1 MGELGETMRDAATI
15 SLLILFSTLAV
26 VSSRDD
32 FPWSLLLQR
41 QRSSRQRQG
50 GRNDVGNDDND
61 DGEEMNI
68 KMLRMSVPGEPGV
81 DYPILATVPTTSF
94 SCVGKAEGGYYADVE
109 TGCQVVNKYSFIKYS
124 TLCSNGTIYSQEIG
138 TCHWWYLVDCE
149 SSEKYYFNQNNIRVD
164 SSQTSSSSSSSS
176 FSSSVQGQSGSQ
188 NQGQNQNQ
196 NQVQNQAG
204 QSTQGQGQGGG
215 GGGSSSSN
223 QQSFNSQSSVGG
235 QSFSLV
241 PVGALPPI
249 RFPGASQNE
258 INSNVI
264 NSGTTEI
271 AFYSSDD
278 FNFDYLADYV
288 DEQTQQLTTSSTR
301 RPRRPTPGFFEPRE
315 PPKQLSYL
323 NGKIMVED

>member
-1 MGELGETMRDAATI
+1 MRDAAVF
-15 SLLILFSTLAV
+15 SLLLLLTTLAV
-26 VSSRDD
+26 VSSRM
-32 FPWSLLLQR
+32 
-41 QRSSRQRQG
+41 RSSRQQG
-50 GRNDVGNDDND
+50 GRTGDDND
-61 DGEEMNI
+61 NNDGEEMNI

-81 DYPILATVPTTSF
+81 DYPILATVPRTSF
-94 SCVGKAEGGYYADVE
+94 TCVGKAEGGYYADVE
-109 TGCQVVNKYSFIKYS
+109 TGCQVVHTCGGGSKVVNKYSFIKYS
-124 TLCSNGTIYSQEIG
+124 ALCSNGTIYSQEIG

-164 SSQTSSSSSSSS
+164 SAQSSIQQSSGQSTS
-176 FSSSVQGQSGSQ
+176 FSSSVQQGQSGSQ
-188 NQGQNQNQ
+188 NQVQQSQNGQ
-196 NQVQNQAG
+196 AA
-204 QSTQGQGQGGG
+204 SQGQ

-258 INSNVI
+258 INSNI
-264 NSGTTEI
+264 ISSATTEI

-278 FNFDYLADYV
+278 FNFDYLADYL
-288 DEQTQQLTTSSTR
+288 DETQQLTTSSTR

-315 PPKQLSYL
+315 PPKQLSYHH
-323 NGKIMVED
+323 GKIIVED

>member
-1 MGELGETMRDAATI
+1 
-15 SLLILFSTLAV
+15 
-26 VSSRDD
+26 
-32 FPWSLLLQR
+32 
-41 QRSSRQRQG
+41 
-50 GRNDVGNDDND
+50 
-61 DGEEMNI
+61 MNI

-109 TGCQVVNKYSFIKYS
+109 TGCQVVHTCGGGSKVVNKYSFIKYS
-124 TLCSNGTIYSQEIG
+124 ALCSNGTIYSQEMG

-149 SSEKYYFNQNNIRVD
+149 SSEKYYFSQNNIRVE
-164 SSQTSSSSSSSS
+164 SSQSSIQQSSGAGQSSS

-188 NQGQNQNQ
+188 NQ
-196 NQVQNQAG
+196 VQNQAG
-204 QSTQGQGQGGG
+204 QAAQGQGQ

-223 QQSFNSQSSVGG
+223 QQSFNTQSAVGG

-258 INSNVI
+258 INSNII

-271 AFYSSDD
+271 AFYSADD
-278 FNFDYLADYV
+278 FNFDYLADYL
-288 DEQTQQLTTSSTR
+288 DEQTEQLTTSSTR

-315 PPKQLSYL
+315 PPKQLSYHH
-323 NGKIMVED
+323 GKIIVED

>member
-1 MGELGETMRDAATI
+1 MRDAATTF
-15 SLLILFSTLAV
+15 LLLLSTFAV
-26 VSSRDD
+26 VSSR
-32 FPWSLLLQR
+32 L
-41 QRSSRQRQG
+41 RSSRQGDRDSFQS
-50 GRNDVGNDDND
+50 GRDVGNNNDDNED
-61 DGEEMNI
+61 NGEEMNI

-81 DYPILATVPTTSF
+81 DYPILATVPRTSF

-109 TGCQVVNKYSFIKYS
+109 TGCQVVHTCGGGSKVVNKFSFIKYS
-124 TLCSNGTIYSQEIG
+124 ALCSNGTIYSQEIG

-164 SSQTSSSSSSSS
+164 SAQSSIQQSSGQSSS

-188 NQGQNQNQ
+188 NQVQQSQNGQ
-196 NQVQNQAG
+196 A
-204 QSTQGQGQGGG
+204 SQGQ

-223 QQSFNSQSSVGG
+223 QQSFNSQSSIGG

-249 RFPGASQNE
+249 RFPGGSQNE
-258 INSNVI
+258 INSNI
-264 NSGTTEI
+264 ISSATTEI

-278 FNFDYLADYV
+278 FNFDYLADYL
-288 DEQTQQLTTSSTR
+288 DETQQLTTSSTR

-315 PPKQLSYL
+315 PPKQLSYHH
-323 NGKIMVED
+323 GKIIVED

>member
-1 MGELGETMRDAATI
+1 MGELGSTMRDAATTFF
-15 SLLILFSTLAV
+15 LLLSTIAV
-26 VSSRDD
+26 VSSR
-32 FPWSLLLQR
+32 L
-41 QRSSRQRQG
+41 RSSRQG
-50 GRNDVGNDDND
+50 GRDSRQDDRDVSNDDNN

-81 DYPILATVPTTSF
+81 DCPILATVPSTSF

-109 TGCQVVNKYSFIKYS
+109 TGCQVVHTCGGGSKVVNKFSFIKYS
-124 TLCSNGTIYSQEIG
+124 ALCSNGTIYSQEIG

-164 SSQTSSSSSSSS
+164 SSQSSIQQSTSGGQSTS

-188 NQGQNQNQ
+188 NQVQSQNGQ
-196 NQVQNQAG
+196 A
-204 QSTQGQGQGGG
+204 SQGQ

-258 INSNVI
+258 INSNII
-264 NSGTTEI
+264 NSATTEI

-278 FNFDYLADYV
+278 FNFDYLADSL
-288 DEQTQQLTTSSTR
+288 DETQQLTTSSTS
-301 RPRRPTPGFFEPRE
+301 RPRRPKPGFFEPRE
-315 PPKQLSYL
+315 PPKQLSYHH
-323 NGKIMVED
+323 GKIIVED

>member
-1 MGELGETMRDAATI
+1 MRDAATI
-15 SLLILFSTLAV
+15 SLLLLSTLAV
-26 VSSRDD
+26 VSSR
-32 FPWSLLLQR
+32 L
-41 QRSSRQRQG
+41 RSSRQG
-50 GRNDVGNDDND
+50 GGDVGNDDND
-61 DGEEMNI
+61 DNGEEMNI

-109 TGCQVVNKYSFIKYS
+109 TGCQVVHTCGGGSKVVNKYSFIKYS
-124 TLCSNGTIYSQEIG
+124 ALCSNGTIYSQEMG

-149 SSEKYYFNQNNIRVD
+149 SSEKYYFNQNNIRVE
-164 SSQTSSSSSSSS
+164 SSQSSIQQSSAGQSSS

-188 NQGQNQNQ
+188 NQ
-196 NQVQNQAG
+196 VQNQAG
-204 QSTQGQGQGGG
+204 QAAQGQGQ

-223 QQSFNSQSSVGG
+223 QQSFNSQSAVGG

-258 INSNVI
+258 INSNII

-271 AFYSSDD
+271 AFYSADD
-278 FNFDYLADYV
+278 FNFDYLADYL
-288 DEQTQQLTTSSTR
+288 DEQTEQLTTSSTR

-315 PPKQLSYL
+315 PPKQLSYHH
-323 NGKIMVED
+323 GKIIVED

>member
-1 MGELGETMRDAATI
+1 MGELGSTMRDAATTFF
-15 SLLILFSTLAV
+15 LLLSTLAV
-26 VSSRDD
+26 VSSR
-32 FPWSLLLQR
+32 L
-41 QRSSRQRQG
+41 RSSRQGGRDSRQG
-50 GRNDVGNDDND
+50 GDVGNDDND
-61 DGEEMNI
+61 DNGEEMNI

-109 TGCQVVNKYSFIKYS
+109 TGCQVVHTCGGGSKVVNKYSFIKYS
-124 TLCSNGTIYSQEIG
+124 ALCSNGTIYSQEMG

-164 SSQTSSSSSSSS
+164 SSQSSVQQSNGGSTS
-176 FSSSVQGQSGSQ
+176 FSSSVQGQSGSV
-188 NQGQNQNQ
+188 NQNG
-196 NQVQNQAG
+196 QA
-204 QSTQGQGQGGG
+204 SQGQGGG
-215 GGGSSSSN
+215 GSSS
-223 QQSFNSQSSVGG
+223 FNTQSSVRG

-258 INSNVI
+258 INSNII
-264 NSGTTEI
+264 NSATTEI

-278 FNFDYLADYV
+278 FNFDYLADYL
-288 DEQTQQLTTSSTR
+288 DETQQLTISSAR

-315 PPKQLSYL
+315 PPKQLSYHH
-323 NGKIMVED
+323 GKIIVED

>member
-1 MGELGETMRDAATI
+1 MGELRETMRDAATV
-15 SLLILFSTLAV
+15 SLLLLPALAV
-26 VSSRDD
+26 VSSRLRN
-32 FPWSLLLQR
+32 S
-41 QRSSRQRQG
+41 RQG
-50 GRNDVGNDDND
+50 GGSEEN

-81 DYPILATVPTTSF
+81 DYPILATVPRTSF

-109 TGCQVVNKYSFIKYS
+109 TGCQVVHTCGGGSKVVNKFSFIKYS
-124 TLCSNGTIYSQEIG
+124 ALCSNGTIYSQEIG

-149 SSEKYYFNQNNIRVD
+149 SSEKYYFNQNNIRVE
-164 SSQTSSSSSSSS
+164 SSQSSIQQSSAGQSSS

-188 NQGQNQNQ
+188 NQ
-196 NQVQNQAG
+196 VQNQAG
-204 QSTQGQGQGGG
+204 QAAQGQGQ

-223 QQSFNSQSSVGG
+223 QQSFNTQSAVGG

-258 INSNVI
+258 INSNII

-271 AFYSSDD
+271 AFYSADD
-278 FNFDYLADYV
+278 FNFDYLADYL
-288 DEQTQQLTTSSTR
+288 DETEQLTTSSTR

-315 PPKQLSYL
+315 PPKQLSYHH
-323 NGKIMVED
+323 GKIIVED

>member
-1 MGELGETMRDAATI
+1 MGELRETMRDAATI
-15 SLLILFSTLAV
+15 SLLLLPALAV
-26 VSSRDD
+26 VSSRLRN
-32 FPWSLLLQR
+32 S
-41 QRSSRQRQG
+41 RQG
-50 GRNDVGNDDND
+50 GGSEDN

-81 DYPILATVPTTSF
+81 DYPILAPVPTTSF

-109 TGCQVVNKYSFIKYS
+109 TGCQVVHTCGGGSKVVNKFSFIKYS
-124 TLCSNGTIYSQEIG
+124 ALCSNGTIYSQEMG

-149 SSEKYYFNQNNIRVD
+149 SSEKYYFSQNNIRVE
-164 SSQTSSSSSSSS
+164 SSQSSIQQSSAGQSSS

-188 NQGQNQNQ
+188 NQ
-196 NQVQNQAG
+196 VQNQAG
-204 QSTQGQGQGGG
+204 QAAQGQGQ

-223 QQSFNSQSSVGG
+223 QQSFNTQSAVGG

-258 INSNVI
+258 INSNII

-271 AFYSSDD
+271 AFYSADD
-278 FNFDYLADYV
+278 FNFDYLADYL
-288 DEQTQQLTTSSTR
+288 DETEQLTTSSTR

-315 PPKQLSYL
+315 PPKQLSYHH
-323 NGKIMVED
+323 GKIIVED

>member
-1 MGELGETMRDAATI
+1 MRDAATTF
-15 SLLILFSTLAV
+15 LLLLSTFAV
-26 VSSRDD
+26 VSSR
-32 FPWSLLLQR
+32 L
-41 QRSSRQRQG
+41 RSSRQGDRDSFQS
-50 GRNDVGNDDND
+50 GRDVGNNNDDNED
-61 DGEEMNI
+61 NGEEMNI

-81 DYPILATVPTTSF
+81 DYPILATVPRTSF

-109 TGCQVVNKYSFIKYS
+109 TGCQVVHTCGGGSKVVNKFSFIKYS
-124 TLCSNGTIYSQEIG
+124 ALCSNGTIYSQEIG

-149 SSEKYYFNQNNIRVD
+149 SSEKYYFSQNNIRVE
-164 SSQTSSSSSSSS
+164 SSQSSIQQSSGAGQSSS

-188 NQGQNQNQ
+188 NQ
-196 NQVQNQAG
+196 VQNQAG
-204 QSTQGQGQGGG
+204 QAVQGQGQ

-223 QQSFNSQSSVGG
+223 QQSFNTQSAVGG

-258 INSNVI
+258 INSNII

-271 AFYSSDD
+271 AFYSADD
-278 FNFDYLADYV
+278 FNFDYLADYL
-288 DEQTQQLTTSSTR
+288 DETEQLTTSSTR

-315 PPKQLSYL
+315 PPKQLSYHH
-323 NGKIMVED
+323 GKIIVED

>member
-15 SLLILFSTLAV
+15 SLLLLFSTLAV
-26 VSSRDD
+26 VSSR
-32 FPWSLLLQR
+32 
-41 QRSSRQRQG
+41 QRSSRQG
-50 GRNDVGNDDND
+50 GRDVGNDDND

-109 TGCQVVNKYSFIKYS
+109 TGCQVVHTCGGGSKVVNKYSFIKYS

-164 SSQTSSSSSSSS
+164 SSQSSSSSSSSS

-188 NQGQNQNQ
+188 NQDQNQG
-196 NQVQNQAG
+196 QNQAG

-215 GGGSSSSN
+215 GGGGGSSSN

-288 DEQTQQLTTSSTR
+288 DETQQLTTSSTR